1 MKSRGFKSLEDY
13 EVEGDALDY
22 EEEDEY
28 EMDDEEMYNAVSG
41 MSEEEF
47 DSRESYNAWNSLFEN
62 KNALKQK
69 AEKYGIPFE
78 IISEVYARGI
88 DSWDAEMNDTFTP
101 QQWAFARV
109 NSFVAR
115 GNGSWNK
122 ADKDLAEK
130 VIINEKFSNSMEWG
144 TDSLRA
150 KYEKDTPGQNQQECA
165 CEDMPEEDFKKS
177 YKKNLIKSLVAKKTA
192 KQSMEK

>member
-1 MKSRGFKSLEDY
+1 MSTVKDYLEFNS
-13 EVEGDALDY
+13 
-22 EEEDEY
+22 EDDSQENSDD
-28 EMDDEEMYNAVSG
+28 EMDDDEMEDAISG

-47 DSRESYNAWNSLFEN
+47 ASKESYRAWNSLFEN
-62 KNALKQK
+62 KNVLKMK
-69 AEKYGIPFE
+69 SKKYGIPFD

-88 DSWDAEMNDTFTP
+88 TSWDAEMNDTFTP

-122 ADKDLAEK
+122 ADKDLAER
-130 VIINEKFSNSMEWG
+130 IMINEKFSDSMEWG

-150 KYEKDTPGQNQQECA
+150 KYVKDTPGQQEECSCDSKPA
-165 CEDMPEEDFKKS
+165 ES
-177 YKKNLIKSLVAKKTA
+177 YKKNLIKSLVSKKIST
-192 KQSMEK
+192 QSEKK